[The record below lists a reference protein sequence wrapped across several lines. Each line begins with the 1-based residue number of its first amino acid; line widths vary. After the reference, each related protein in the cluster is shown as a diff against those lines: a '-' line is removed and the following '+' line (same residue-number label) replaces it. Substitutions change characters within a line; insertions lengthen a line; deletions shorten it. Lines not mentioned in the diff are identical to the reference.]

1 MLNFEDW
8 FEKATGHKPY
18 PFQVH
23 FACDQTLL
31 QNPSPLE
38 GEGEGEGGAMSRG
51 LTGQGFGR
59 G

>member
-23 FACDQTLL
+23 FARDQTVL
-31 QNPSPLE
+31 QNPSLE
-38 GEGEGEGGAMSRG
+38 EYE
-51 LTGQGFGR
+51 
-59 G
+59 